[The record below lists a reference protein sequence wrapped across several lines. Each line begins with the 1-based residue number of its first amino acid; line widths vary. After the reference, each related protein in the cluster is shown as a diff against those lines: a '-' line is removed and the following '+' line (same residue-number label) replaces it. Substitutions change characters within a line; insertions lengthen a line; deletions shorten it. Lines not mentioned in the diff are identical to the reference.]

1 MPSCLTEKL
10 ATLKRL
16 IAVQYDNKVTW
27 IINIKC
33 LILTLNHFYREEL
46 FCIVIKLV
54 NDPQTHNKMETQG

>member
-46 FCIVIKLV
+46 FCIVIK
-54 NDPQTHNKMETQG
+54 HC